1 MMYFVSM
8 VGLGALVGLVIGMT
22 GEGSGSL
29 LTPLLI
35 ILAGMTPAQAVGTS
49 LAFGFTT
56 KLYGTWS
63 FLGRGLVRMDL
74 VKTLVSGGV
83 PGALAGGFLIHYL
96 GLHSPHFLDAFLLRA
111 IGSILIVVALLILL
125 KLVPYKYRPGIE
137 RPALFAGR
145 KFRGLLLFIGFLIG
159 ATVSTTS
166 IGSGA
171 LVVASL
177 VILFPIDA
185 GSLVGTSVVTGMILI
200 AVSSLP
206 YAAMGNINWQMVVP
220 LLCGS
225 LPAIHFASRLHG
237 RLPKMV
243 PEGII
248 ATALMAIG
256 LRILLA

>member
-1 MMYFVSM
+1 VYFITM
-8 VGLGALVGLVIGMT
+8 VGFGALVGLVIGLT

-35 ILAGMTPAQAVGTS
+35 MLIGVPPAQAVGTS
-49 LAFGFTT
+49 LAFGFAT
-56 KLYGTWS
+56 KLYGTGT
-63 FLGRGLVRMDL
+63 FLRRGLVRLDL
-74 VKTLVSGGV
+74 VKTLASGGAL
-83 PGALAGGFLIHYL
+83 GALSGGFIIHYIS
-96 GLHSPHFLDAFLLRA
+96 LHNPRVLDVFLLRA
-111 IGSILIVVALLILL
+111 IGSILIIVALLLLL
-125 KLVPYKYRPGIE
+125 KLLPYKYRLGIE
-137 RPALFAGR
+137 RPASFAGR
-145 KFRGLLLFIGFLIG
+145 KFHLLLPFMGFLIG

-171 LVVASL
+171 LVVALL
-177 VILFPIDA
+177 VILFPIDS

-206 YAAMGNINWQMVVP
+206 YAAMANINWPMLVP

-225 LPAIHFASRLHG
+225 LPAIHYASRLHG

-256 LRILLA
+256 IRILF

>member
-1 MMYFVSM
+1 MYFVSM
-8 VGLGALVGLVIGMT
+8 MGLGALVGLVIGLT

-35 ILAGMTPAQAVGTS
+35 IFAGLSPAQAIGTS
-49 LAFGFTT
+49 LAFGFAT

-63 FLGRGLVRMDL
+63 FWQRGLVRMDL
-74 VKTLVSGGV
+74 VKILASTGV
-83 PGALAGGFLIHYL
+83 LGALAGGFVVHYL
-96 GLHSPHFLDAFLLRA
+96 GLHRPHSLDVFLLRA
-111 IGSILIVVALLILL
+111 IGSILMVVSLLMFM

-145 KFRGLLLFIGFLIG
+145 KFRGPLLVIGFLIG

-171 LVVASL
+171 LLVSAL
-177 VILFPIDA
+177 VILFPIDS
-185 GSLVGTSVVTGMILI
+185 GRLVGTSVVTGMILI

-220 LLCGS
+220 MLCGS
-225 LPAIHFASRLHG
+225 VPAIHLASQLHG
-237 RLPKMV
+237 RLPRMV

-248 ATALMAIG
+248 AAALMAIG
-256 LRILLA
+256 VRIFLF